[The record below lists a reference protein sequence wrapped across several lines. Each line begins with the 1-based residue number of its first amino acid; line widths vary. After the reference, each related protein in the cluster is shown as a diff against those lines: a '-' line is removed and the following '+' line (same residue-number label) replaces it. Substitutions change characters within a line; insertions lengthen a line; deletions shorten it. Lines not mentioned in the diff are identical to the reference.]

1 MEKINVV
8 VFFGG
13 CSPEYSVSLSSASGV
28 VLNLDRDKYNPLMV
42 GITQEGC
49 WYYYRGPVEKLLND
63 TWHNPQD
70 CTPVVVSPNRG
81 DRCLILLKEGDL
93 ERVPVDAAL
102 PVLHGQNGEDGTIQ
116 GLLELAG
123 IPLAGCG
130 TLASALGM
138 DKDRAHKLVSLAG
151 VRVPRHFVM
160 ERHTAL
166 EEAEAF
172 AESLGYPLYVK
183 PVKAGS
189 SYGITKIS
197 QKAHLSAAVSLAF
210 EYDNQVILEENIP
223 GFEVGCAV
231 LGGRDLVVGEV
242 DEIELSGGF
251 FDFTE
256 KYTLKTSAIHVP
268 ARISPEKAAEIK
280 EKAKVI

>member
-130 TLASALGM
+130 TLA
-138 DKDRAHKLVSLAG
+138 
-151 VRVPRHFVM
+151 
-160 ERHTAL
+160 
-166 EEAEAF
+166 
-172 AESLGYPLYVK
+172 
-183 PVKAGS
+183 
-189 SYGITKIS
+189 
-197 QKAHLSAAVSLAF
+197 
-210 EYDNQVILEENIP
+210 
-223 GFEVGCAV
+223 
-231 LGGRDLVVGEV
+231 
-242 DEIELSGGF
+242 
-251 FDFTE
+251 
-256 KYTLKTSAIHVP
+256 
-268 ARISPEKAAEIK
+268 
-280 EKAKVI
+280 